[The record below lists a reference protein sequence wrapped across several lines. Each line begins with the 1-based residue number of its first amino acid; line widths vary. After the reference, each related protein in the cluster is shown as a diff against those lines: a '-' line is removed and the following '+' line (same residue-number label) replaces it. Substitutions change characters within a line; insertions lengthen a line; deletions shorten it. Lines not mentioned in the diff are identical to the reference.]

1 MGAGVLP
8 IAINKGKI
16 YFLFSRE
23 YIKGDADPGLWSDFG
38 GSEEI
43 FENNKETAIREC
55 YEEANGILGSLKKI
69 KELVNNSVISISI
82 NKYKTYIVLIDYN
95 KDLPKK
101 FRKKFLTVKKYKPEL
116 IYKNGFFEKDMLKW
130 ISYEDL
136 KYYKKKHFFRPWYK
150 KFINYILKHF

>member
-1 MGAGVLP
+1 M
-8 IAINKGKI
+8 
-16 YFLFSRE
+16 
-23 YIKGDADPGLWSDFG
+23 
-38 GSEEI
+38 
-43 FENNKETAIREC
+43 
-55 YEEANGILGSLKKI
+55 
-69 KELVNNSVISISI
+69 
-82 NKYKTYIVLIDYN
+82 LIDYN